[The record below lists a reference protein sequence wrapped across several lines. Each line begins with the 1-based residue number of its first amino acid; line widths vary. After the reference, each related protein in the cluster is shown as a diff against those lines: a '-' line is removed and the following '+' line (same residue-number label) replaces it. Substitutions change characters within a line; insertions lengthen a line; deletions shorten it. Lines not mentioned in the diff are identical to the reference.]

1 MSTDK
6 IFFSDQI
13 IDNNGNVVYLKG
25 RFNNSKRVI
34 YLIPMFYMKKILN
47 LYTYS
52 IIDEKWLIDAKK
64 TNELYTNNEIKMGEA
79 IFFIPYTKL
88 PSLFDINFNND
99 NSFLE
104 YESDKLYVSLLYKFV
119 SSNKNFNIEVDQELS
134 IQIYNKLIH
143 KYKQGYVDL
152 DDFLIKQTLYVY
164 DLNIKDKLSLLK
176 DILKQKN
183 INTFYKAQPTIED
196 ILKLNIK
203 KNNNFES
210 IYDLENDKSE
220 YTVKTYVTKNG
231 GYFVFQ
237 NKLFK
242 LTFLDQPSLG
252 NTNLTE
258 FLSSVDFNTFRE
270 ETLSIDNSLYKIK
283 YII

>member
-34 YLIPMFYMKKILN
+34 YLIPMFFMKKKLN
-47 LYTYS
+47 LCTYS
-52 IIDEKWLIDAKK
+52 TIDEKWLTDAKK
-64 TNELYTNNEIKMGEA
+64 TNELYDKNEIKMGEA

-88 PSLFDINFNND
+88 TSQFDINFNND

-104 YESDKLYVSLLYKFV
+104 YESDKIYVSLLYKFV
-119 SSNKNFNIEVDQELS
+119 SANKNFEIDIDRELS
-134 IQIYNKLIH
+134 IQIYDKIIYN
-143 KYKQGYVDL
+143 YKRGYVHV
-152 DDFLIKQTLYVY
+152 DDFLINKTLYVY
-164 DLNIKDKLSLLK
+164 DSIIKDKLILLK
-176 DILKQKN
+176 GILKQKN
-183 INTFYKAQPTIED
+183 INIFYKVQPTIGD

-203 KNNNFES
+203 KYNNFENIS
-210 IYDLENDKSE
+210 DLENDKIE
-220 YTVKTYVTKNG
+220 NTIKTYVTKKG
-231 GYFVFQ
+231 GYFVFM

-242 LTFLDQPSLG
+242 LTFLDQSSLG
-252 NTNLTE
+252 NVNLAE
-258 FLSSVDFNTFRE
+258 FLNSKDFNTFDE

-283 YII
+283 YIV